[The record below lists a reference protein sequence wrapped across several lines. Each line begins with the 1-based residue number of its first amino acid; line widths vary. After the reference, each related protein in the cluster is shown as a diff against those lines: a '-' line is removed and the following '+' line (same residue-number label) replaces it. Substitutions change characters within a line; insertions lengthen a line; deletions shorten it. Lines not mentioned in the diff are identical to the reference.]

1 MRPTQAH
8 VLKMTA
14 LEESAVQNPEESKK
28 LSGYEKMLR
37 ILARHKK
44 DLKLIQSNERKA
56 VYKKEILPNYLPWIE
71 GALSAGTGKQDNVL
85 MTCLVWAIDCEE
97 YQLAL
102 KIADY
107 ALFHDLRLPEN
118 FNRTLSTLLA
128 EEFADKAKIAKNEQ
142 RPYLLA
148 HLKRIAQMTDEQD
161 MPDQSRARLYKE
173 IGILSQDTDPENALA
188 VLTRANELNPNC
200 GVKTL
205 VKRLQKQLNL
215 S

>member
-14 LEESAVQNPEESKK
+14 LKESAAQNQEELRK

-37 ILARHKK
+37 VLARHKK

-56 VYKKEILPNYLPWIE
+56 AYKKEILPNYLPWIE
-71 GALSAGTGKQDNVL
+71 GALSAGTGRQDDIL

-128 EEFADKAKIAKNEQ
+128 EEFSDKAKIAKSEQ
-142 RPYLLA
+142 RHYLLA
-148 HLKRIAQMTDEQD
+148 YLKRIAQMTNDQD

-173 IGILSQDTDPENALA
+173 IGILSQETDPENALA
-188 VLTRANELNPNC
+188 LLMRANELNPNC

-205 VKRLQKQLNL
+205 VKRLQKQLSL